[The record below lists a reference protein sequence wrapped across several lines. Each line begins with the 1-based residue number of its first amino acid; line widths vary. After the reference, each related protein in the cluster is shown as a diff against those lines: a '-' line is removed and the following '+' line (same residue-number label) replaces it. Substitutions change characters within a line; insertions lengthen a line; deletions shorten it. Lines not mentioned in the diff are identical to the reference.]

1 MGDKIFTILGSI
13 VVLAT
18 VTTLVLP
25 KRETAS
31 VITAGSNGFIGSI
44 RAALGN

>member
-1 MGDKIFTILGSI
+1 MGDKIFSVLGSI

-25 KRETAS
+25 KRETAG
-31 VITAGSNGFIGSI
+31 VITAGGNSFIGAI
-44 RAALGN
+44 RAAMGN